1 MKLNKNGQVL
11 IVFVLILPI
20 IVLLIGLL
28 IGGGLIT
35 LGIINQKKVNDMEL
49 LTLIH
54 KKNQE
59 EKNECWYNSTHEDSF
74 GAKGEPLENVVG
86 GTGLGGAYMS
96 SSKAN
101 RKL

>member
-1 MKLNKNGQVL
+1 MKFL
-11 IVFVLILPI
+11 
-20 IVLLIGLL
+20 
-28 IGGGLIT
+28 
-35 LGIINQKKVNDMEL
+35 KK
-49 LTLIH
+49 IFH
-54 KKNQE
+54 KKKIKNQE